1 MPKFK
6 QILIVIGLAA
16 IVIFAVTAFLS
27 VQSLFREKITC
38 DPSQLKLS
46 SSMQGATGAL
56 AGAATVTNVS
66 ASSCFLGSAPRLSLI
81 DSSGVELPVGVI
93 SSIPAGEALLAP
105 GGSASFFLVWRN
117 WCGQLGSD
125 SVNLRLFVGTA
136 GAPVIAPIRDAG
148 GGPLT
153 GLPRCEDP
161 SASSTLSI
169 SAFNLSTSTRTNVT
183 PTPPAATSTAVK
195 SPATST
201 TVTLSDN
208 NRTINLKVGDS
219 FLLNLGDTYNWRI
232 SVSPP
237 GIISRRVNVMV
248 IRGAQGIYDAI
259 SPGTT
264 TLSAVGDPFCLSAKP
279 PCAMPSIDF
288 NIKISVGKTQ

>member
-16 IVIFAVTAFLS
+16 VVIFAVTAFLS

-38 DPSQLKLS
+38 APSQLKLS

-56 AGAATVTNVS
+56 AGVVTVTNVS
-66 ASSCFLGSAPRLSLI
+66 SSSCFLESSPNLSLI
-81 DSSGVELPVGVI
+81 DSNGTELPVNI
-93 SSIPAGEALLAP
+93 TSSAPVGEDILAP

-117 WCGQLGSD
+117 WCGQLGPN
-125 SVNLRLFVGTA
+125 SVNLRLSVGTA
-136 GAPVIAPIRDAG
+136 STPVIAPIRDAG

-153 GLPRCEDP
+153 GSPRCEDP

-169 SAFNLSTSTRTNVT
+169 SAFNLSTPTPTNVT

-208 NRTINLKVGDS
+208 NQTINLKVGDS

-232 SVSPP
+232 SIAPS
-237 GIISRRVNVMV
+237 GIISRRVNVIV
-248 IRGAQGIYDAI
+248 IRGAQGIYDAT

-264 TLSAVGDPFCLSAKP
+264 TLSAVGGPFCLSAKP
-279 PCAMPSIDF
+279 PCAMPSINF
-288 NIKISVGKTQ
+288 NIKIGIGKAQ

>member
-16 IVIFAVTAFLS
+16 VVIFAVTAFLS

-38 DPSQLKLS
+38 APSQLKLS

-56 AGAATVTNVS
+56 AGVVTVTNVS
-66 ASSCFLGSAPRLSLI
+66 SSSCFLGSSPNLSLI
-81 DSSGVELPVGVI
+81 DSNDAELPVSVT
-93 SSIPAGEALLAP
+93 SSAPAGEDLLVP
-105 GGSASFFLVWRN
+105 GGSTSFFLVWRN
-117 WCGQLGSD
+117 WCGQLGSN
-125 SVNLRLFVGTA
+125 SVNLRLSVGMAST
-136 GAPVIAPIRDAG
+136 PVIAPIRGAG

-153 GLPRCEDP
+153 GLPRCDDP

-169 SAFNLSTSTRTNVT
+169 GPFNPSTLTKPTPTSTETTSTS
-183 PTPPAATSTAVK
+183 AQ

-201 TVTLSDN
+201 VVTLSDN
-208 NRTINLKVGDS
+208 NQTTNLKVGDS

-232 SVSPP
+232 SISPS

-248 IRGAQGIYDAI
+248 IRGAQGIYDAV

-264 TLSAVGDPFCLSAKP
+264 TLNAVGDPFCLSSKP
-279 PCAMPSIDF
+279 PCATPSINF
-288 NIKISVGKTQ
+288 NIKVIVKAAQK